1 MIFENFGVQSMTGGV
16 LSVSEYP
23 VTKWLYLTLN
33 GTLIYMGNKAKDVP
47 GTQKPY
53 QNNGFLSNAY
63 GQITFVLPKD
73 WKIEL
78 NAMYQGPY
86 RTVFSYRPHV
96 FANGGIK
103 KHFWKNQATVTLNV
117 NDIFGTFANNLTFKT
132 EEAIQY
138 AIDQKPHLQK

>member
-78 NAMYQGPY
+78 NAMYQGPVPY
-86 RTVFSYRPHV
+86 GYFH
-96 FANGGIK
+96 
-103 KHFWKNQATVTLNV
+103 
-117 NDIFGTFANNLTFKT
+117 
-132 EEAIQY
+132 
-138 AIDQKPHLQK
+138 IDPMFLPMAALRNISGKIRLP